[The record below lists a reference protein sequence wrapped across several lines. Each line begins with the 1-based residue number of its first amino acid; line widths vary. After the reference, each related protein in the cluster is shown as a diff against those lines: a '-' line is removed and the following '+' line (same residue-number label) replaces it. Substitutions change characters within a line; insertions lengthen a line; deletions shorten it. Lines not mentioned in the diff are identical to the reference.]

1 MSCPVATTALER
13 VGEWWSILIIRDATH
28 GMTRFDDFQKNLGI
42 SPTSL
47 SRRLASLVEA
57 GLLERRRY
65 SDRPPRDEYVLTEA
79 GHAFRPVLIA
89 LYQWGAEHFPPSEP
103 NVLLEDRATG
113 APVEPVLV
121 DRRTGRPLDD
131 EHTVLQPGPAAT
143 DHLREALRRL
153 NVKNQWL
160 LHREL
165 PNARLSIFPRAGH
178 GPHQQH
184 PDAVAAQIEE
194 FLSSP

>member
-1 MSCPVATTALER
+1 MERTSFVEMSCPVATALER
-13 VGEWWSILIIRDATH
+13 VGEWWSILILRDASH
-28 GMTRFDDFQKNLGI
+28 GMRRFDDFQKNLGI

-79 GHAFRPVLIA
+79 GQAFRPVLIT
-89 LYQWGAEHFPPSEP
+89 LYQWGANHFPPTEP
-103 NVLLEDRATG
+103 NVLLVDRVTG

-131 EHTVLQPGPAAT
+131 EHMVLQPGPAAT
-143 DHLREALRRL
+143 DHLRDALARL
-153 NVKNQWL
+153 N
-160 LHREL
+160 
-165 PNARLSIFPRAGH
+165 GH
-178 GPHQQH
+178 DSGTEPG
-184 PDAVAAQIEE
+184 
-194 FLSSP
+194 